1 MGATPVL
8 LLSLYFAAVSQAAAI
23 LSSPAK
29 LILEQ
34 ERAHERDLL
43 DDELLEIE
51 ASITAHGSQLT
62 AHGSLLTT
70 AHGSRAL
77 GSRAHGSRPTAQAS
91 RLTGL
96 TARRLPKPKFSGLRA
111 KPKLFPKPKLLPTV
125 AMRILEQEPIDEA
138 FLLEQEL
145 LGLESVL
152 VVEKPKFLPLA
163 AQLILEQESAHE
175 SALLDDELDA
185 LEHVAE
191 QAGATFLPIL
201 ARLTLEQERAR
212 EHALLEDELAG
223 IELQNPASSWPE
235 HDSSQVNSHC
245 QSAPEQKQQTHT
257 WVENC
262 TLAFIYGLLASVL
275 LLYMPSIK
283 SKAGK

>member
-8 LLSLYFAAVSQAAAI
+8 LLSLYFAAVSQAAGF

-29 LILEQ
+29 FILEQ

-43 DDELLEIE
+43 DDELLELE
-51 ASITAHGSQLT
+51 GSIAVHGST
-62 AHGSLLTT
+62 AQ
-70 AHGSRAL
+70 GSRAL
-77 GSRAHGSRPTAQAS
+77 GSRSHGSRPTAQAS

-145 LGLESVL
+145 LGLESLL

-163 AQLILEQESAHE
+163 AQLILEQERAHE

-185 LEHVAE
+185 LELVVAE
-191 QAGATFLPIL
+191 RAGATFLPIL

-223 IELQNPASSWPE
+223 IELENPASSWPE
-235 HDSSQVNSHC
+235 HDESQVNSHC

-275 LLYMPSIK
+275 LLYMPTIK